1 METTYPEGATP
12 LDPTEVEGLRLP
24 HISTREQLN
33 KWEQENILEAE
44 LKLFFRKPRNLL
56 SEGFIL
62 GLHKHMFG
70 KVWKWAGKYRT
81 GEKNIG
87 VQSWDVAVGVRGL
100 CEDVKLWI
108 GSVPDIAA
116 GAVAS
121 DERAARFHH
130 RLVSIHP
137 FANGNGRHA
146 RMMADL
152 LLVHG
157 LGRERF
163 SWGSHDLAQT
173 GAVRQAYLEALRAAD
188 QRDYAKLFAFVRS

>member
-1 METTYPEGATP
+1 M
-12 LDPTEVEGLRLP
+12 DPKEAEGLRLP

-44 LKLFFRKPRNLL
+44 LKLFSRKQREIL

-62 GLHKHMFG
+62 RLHKMMFG
-70 KVWKWAGKYRT
+70 NVRKWAGKYRT
-81 GEKNIG
+81 SEKNIG
-87 VQSWDVAVGVRGL
+87 VLPWEVAVGIRGL
-100 CEDVKLWI
+100 CEDAKLWI
-108 GSVPDIAA
+108 GSVKDMVDATF
-116 GAVAS
+116 AS
-121 DERAARFHH
+121 DEIAARFHH

-152 LLVHG
+152 LLVHV

-163 SWGSHDLAQT
+163 TWGSHDLTQK
-173 GAVRQAYLEALRAAD
+173 GAVRQASLEALRAAD
-188 QRDYAKLFAFVRS
+188 RRDDAKLFIFVRS